1 MAGKREFVGVADPIT
16 MSVVFH
22 RLQAI
27 NREMGVTM
35 MRTSRSPIF
44 AEVHDFSCAICDWV
58 PRIVAQVD
66 GVPSHTASSM
76 LAAKAVC
83 ERFRGDIHPG
93 DVFLINDAYTG
104 GTHLADVT
112 VIKPIFYQG
121 EMLFMAV
128 NRAHHLDVGGL
139 CPGSYSPLAQ
149 EIFHEGIRIPPLRIY
164 QEDRPIGDVLDMLRI
179 NTRLPDMFLSDI
191 RAQVAS
197 CNVAERRLR
206 EMAER
211 YGSDRLKEILEGIQR
226 YAEQR
231 MRQEIVRVPDGVYEG
246 EVFLDGD
253 GFDRTQVR
261 VKVTVRVEGDEMWV
275 DFTGT
280 DPQTTGFI
288 NSPFANSCTSVY
300 VAVLTTIGR
309 DVPHNEGAYQPI
321 HITAPEGT
329 LVNPLPPAPVAS
341 ATLDTAC
348 AILEAM
354 FIALSQA
361 VPHLAPAGWNRWCGP
376 SISGIDPRTGNFYVQ
391 YAFCGM
397 GGGGALPYE
406 DGLSYVGDGIDLGG
420 LTAPNV
426 ESNEVEYPQLTLW
439 HEFATDSGGAGK
451 FRGGLGVEYR
461 VRILGDGATLVM
473 FGDGKLNPPY
483 GLYGGKPGTTNRPLL
498 NEGTPE
504 ERELPAKGVVEV
516 KGEVVYSI
524 YSSGGGGW
532 GPPWERD
539 VSRVVWDV
547 KNGYVSREKAA
558 SEYGVI
564 LREDLTVDEEATRAR
579 RQDMPGRRE
588 RDDCGGDG
596 A

>member
-1 MAGKREFVGVADPIT
+1 MADKGEFAGVADPIT

-27 NREMGVTM
+27 NKEMGITM
-35 MRTSRSPIF
+35 TRTSRSPIF

-83 ERFRGDIHPG
+83 DYFQGDIHEG

-121 EMLFMAV
+121 KMLFMAV
-128 NRAHHLDVGGL
+128 NRAHHMDVGGL
-139 CPGSYSPLAQ
+139 CPGSYSPLAS

-164 QEDRPIGDVLDMLRI
+164 REHAPLRDVLDMVRL

-191 RAQVAS
+191 KAQVAS
-197 CNVAERRLR
+197 CNVAERRLL

-211 YGSDRLKEILEGIQR
+211 YGDARLREILEGIQT

-231 MRQEIVRVPDGVYEG
+231 MRQEIARIPDGTYEG
-246 EVFLDGD
+246 ESYLDGD
-253 GFDRTQVR
+253 GFDRQQVK
-261 VKVTVRVEGDEMWV
+261 VKVTVTVKGDEMWV
-275 DFTGT
+275 DFAGT

-300 VAVLTTIGR
+300 VGVLTTVSL

-321 HITAPEGT
+321 HITAPEGC

-354 FIALSQA
+354 YMALA
-361 VPHLAPAGWNRWCGP
+361 KALPERTPAGWNRWCGP
-376 SISGIDPRTGNFYVQ
+376 SIAAVDPRNGQFYVQ
-391 YAFCGM
+391 YTFCGM
-397 GGGGALPYE
+397 GGAGAMPFA

-420 LTAPNV
+420 LTAPNI
-426 ESNEVEYPQLTLW
+426 ESNEVEYPQITEF
-439 HEFATDSGGAGK
+439 HEFATDSGGAGE
-451 FRGGLGVEYR
+451 FRGGLGVRYR
-461 VRILGDGATLVM
+461 IRLLGGDATLVM
-473 FGDGKLNPPY
+473 FGDGKVNPPY
-483 GLYGGKPGTTNRPLL
+483 GLYGGKPGSTNRPIL

-504 ERELPAKGVVEV
+504 ERELPSKGVIEI
-516 KGEVVYSI
+516 KGRPADAPPITYTV

-532 GPPWERD
+532 GSPLKRD
-539 VSRVVWDV
+539 PQKVAWDV
-547 KNGYVSREKAA
+547 KNGYVSREKAF
-558 SEYGVI
+558 SEYGVV
-564 LREDLTVDEEATRAR
+564 LRDDFTVDEAATAELRDQR
-579 RQDMPGRRE
+579 RV
-588 RDDCGGDG
+588 G